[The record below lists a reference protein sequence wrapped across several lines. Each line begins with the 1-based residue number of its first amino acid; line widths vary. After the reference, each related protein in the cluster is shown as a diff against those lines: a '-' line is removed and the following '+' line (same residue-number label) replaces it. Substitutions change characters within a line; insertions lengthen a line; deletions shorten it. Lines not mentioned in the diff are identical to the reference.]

1 MQLIEVASGIKTYNM
16 KMLNSIIISIWL
28 LSGCKPDPIILPPVN
43 PKPPCVIDYLCD
55 SSKIEIVW
63 RQPLSTDTAEWASTE
78 PPIIFENNVLFTRFT
93 FNEQIDTLKQL
104 NRFTGKLE
112 WTWADYQGKIPYVAD
127 QRIYFSNN
135 KYIFTTWNDVYAIN
149 ASDGK
154 LSWKTLMPVGGSGDP
169 FMNIANNK
177 LYHTHN
183 KKENRKKV
191 ASYIVR
197 SDIDFG
203 KWDTVFTQPIIGNL
217 EPDTKPPAVWI
228 APSGDEILIFQ
239 IRYVDFSPLIVQ
251 RVDVVAF
258 NVTKKENYFRFDNID
273 PYFTG
278 SVGVPFILNNK
289 VYMPLNRSVVCIDM
303 IKKQKVWEKE
313 FGLGGHFLNGSSFL
327 FVENKFFVKPNNESL
342 YQLDPDTGLEIWVD
356 KNGGG
361 AGPSDMVYN
370 EGIIYYTGD
379 GTAKIYALDIA
390 AKKYIWAEKSPNYF
404 YNKFNGKKR
413 YDNAN
418 IGFGGI
424 AIDPVNRLLYT
435 SDNYFAM
442 CLKLPK
448 K

>member
-1 MQLIEVASGIKTYNM
+1 MQRSHVALGIKIYRM
-16 KMLNSIIISIWL
+16 KMLNSIIIIAWL
-28 LSGCKPDPIILPPVN
+28 LSGCKPDPIILPSVN
-43 PKPPCVIDYLCD
+43 PPAPCVIDFLCD
-55 SSKIEIVW
+55 SSKLEIVW
-63 RQPLSTDTAEWASTE
+63 QRSISWDTTEWVSTE

-93 FNEQIDTLKQL
+93 FNEQTDTLKQL

-112 WTWADYQGKIPYVAD
+112 WIWADYQGRTPFIAGK
-127 QRIYFSNN
+127 RIYFSNN
-135 KYIFTTWNDVYAIN
+135 KYIFTTWNDVYVIN
-149 ASDGK
+149 ATDGK
-154 LSWKTLMPVGGSGDP
+154 LSWKTLMPVGGQGDP
-169 FMNIANNK
+169 FMNLANKK
-177 LYHTHN
+177 LYHAHN
-183 KKENRKKV
+183 KRENRKTL

-203 KWDTVFTQPIIGNL
+203 KWDTIFTQPMIGNL
-217 EPDTKPPAVWI
+217 EPNAKPPSTWI
-228 APSGDEILIFQ
+228 TPSNDEILIFQ
-239 IRYVDFSPLIVQ
+239 IRYVDFSPIIVQ
-251 RVDVVAF
+251 RVDVVAY
-258 NVTKKENYFRFDNID
+258 NATKKELYFRFDNID

-289 VYMPLNRSVVCIDM
+289 VYMPLNRSVVCFDM

-342 YQLDPDTGLEIWVD
+342 YQLDPDTGAEIWVD
-356 KNGGG
+356 KTGGG

-379 GTAKIYALDIA
+379 GTGKIYALDIA
-390 AKKYIWAEKSPNYF
+390 TKKYIWAEKSPNYF
-404 YNKFNGKKR
+404 YNKLNGKKR